1 MDWPLIFDIM
11 ARVWRSGITIVTQ
24 PDGSRLSGKFIHGF
38 SMTGIFSHSWYELHT
53 GESMTFPAQ
62 TILNSLRWRSC
73 CIGIKYILQSV
84 FAVSVYTKYA
94 VPCYCTLVRCIK
106 RWYEYLALMF
116 INYWRCII
124 YFLSPSQLCLL
135 LGFPCLHNLIFTCM
149 SLMFFFF
156 SGSLKSAYALH
167 QVSYLWYTATCKL
180 GSWCCSSRSCA
191 LS

>member
-1 MDWPLIFDIM
+1 MIHVKFLKRINGLTLDLWYNGKGLTIWYHNRHTARWIQAKCEVHTWLQYDRHLLSFLVWTTYWRRYDI
-11 ARVWRSGITIVTQ
+11 
-24 PDGSRLSGKFIHGF
+24 
-38 SMTGIFSHSWYELHT
+38 
-53 GESMTFPAQ
+53 PAQ
-62 TILNSLRWRSC
+62 TILHSLRWRSC

-156 SGSLKSAYALH
+156 RFTEVCLCIAPGELLVIY
-167 QVSYLWYTATCKL
+167 CNM
-180 GSWCCSSRSCA
+180 
-191 LS
+191 